1 MLREQRKQLLK
12 DEIFRIALKL
22 FKEKGYENVT
32 VEEITS
38 ACGIAKGTFFNYFSK
53 KEHILL
59 YLGESQLELLESSID
74 KNQHIIDVKLRIESI
89 FADLLSIYIHQE
101 ELMKYLL
108 VEMVKSAIII
118 NEESKSIKILQNT
131 LSLLIREA
139 KSQKQF
145 TSKWDPELISSVII
159 GVYFQTLMNWTILQK
174 GEQSIFTVFQAQYN
188 LIWEGIKS
196 D

>member
-131 LSLLIREA
+131 LALLIREA

-174 GEQSIFTVFQAQYN
+174 GEQDIFTVFQAQYN

>member
-12 DEIFRIALKL
+12 DEIFRMALKL

-59 YLGESQLELLESSID
+59 YLGESQLELLESSIV

-118 NEESKSIKILQNT
+118 NEESKSIKILQDT
-131 LSLLIREA
+131 LALLIREA

-174 GEQSIFTVFQAQYN
+174 GEQDIFTIFQAQYN

>member
-1 MLREQRKQLLK
+1 MLRDQRKQLLK
-12 DEIFRIALKL
+12 DEIFRMALKL

-38 ACGIAKGTFFNYFSK
+38 ACGIAKGTFFNYFAK

-59 YLGESQLELLESSID
+59 YLGESQLELLESSIV

-118 NEESKSIKILQNT
+118 NEESKSIKILQDT
-131 LSLLIREA
+131 LALLIKEA

-145 TSKWDPELISSVII
+145 TSKWDSELISSVII

-174 GEQSIFTVFQAQYN
+174 GEQDIFTVFQAQYN

>member
-12 DEIFRIALKL
+12 DEIFRMALKL

-59 YLGESQLELLESSID
+59 YLGESQLELLESSIV

-118 NEESKSIKILQNT
+118 NEESKSIKMLQDT
-131 LSLLIREA
+131 LALLIREA

-174 GEQSIFTVFQAQYN
+174 GEQDIFTVFQAQYN

>member
-118 NEESKSIKILQNT
+118 NEESKSIKMLQDT
-131 LSLLIREA
+131 LALLIREA

-174 GEQSIFTVFQAQYN
+174 GEQDIFTVFQAQYN